1 MRTTYSIGSQAIET
15 VYTYEEWL
23 KEYNRQKRLK
33 NKRRIRQRTEHLY
46 YLKQKLSGA
55 IMAAIGII
63 TPFVLD
69 GDATFS
75 LVALP
80 LGIFLL
86 LTREKVMTF

>member
-1 MRTTYSIGSQAIET
+1 MTYSNGSEAIET

-23 KEYNRQKRLK
+23 KEYNRRET
-33 NKRRIRQRTEHLY
+33 KRRIRQRTEHLY
-46 YLKQKLSGA
+46 YMKQRLSGA
-55 IMAAIGII
+55 IMSAIGIV
-63 TPFVLD
+63 TPFVLN

-86 LTREKVMTF
+86 LTKEKIMIF

>member
-1 MRTTYSIGSQAIET
+1 MKTIYNIGSEAIET

-23 KEYNRQKRLK
+23 KEYNRRET
-33 NKRRIRQRTEHLY
+33 KRRIRQRTEQLY
-46 YLKQKLSGA
+46 YMKQRLSGV
-55 IMAAIGII
+55 IMTVIGIV

-80 LGIFLL
+80 LGIFLMM
-86 LTREKVMTF
+86 TREKVMTF

>member
-1 MRTTYSIGSQAIET
+1 MMITCSNGSEAIET

-23 KEYNRQKRLK
+23 KEYNRRET
-33 NKRRIRQRTEHLY
+33 KRRIRQRTEHLY
-46 YLKQKLSGA
+46 FMKQRLSGA
-55 IMAAIGII
+55 IMAVIGIL
-63 TPFVLD
+63 TPFVMD
-69 GDATFS
+69 GDTTFS